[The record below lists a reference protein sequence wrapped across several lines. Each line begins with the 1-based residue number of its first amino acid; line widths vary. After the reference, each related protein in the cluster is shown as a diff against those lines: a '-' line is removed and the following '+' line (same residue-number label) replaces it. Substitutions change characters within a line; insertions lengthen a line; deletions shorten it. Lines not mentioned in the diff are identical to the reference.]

1 MSFLNSKIFSW
12 PFTSFRVKV
21 KFLQELN
28 KVLLIS
34 TSLFL
39 LSGLPFLYIS
49 LLSVISLSMHSPTKI
64 PLFHYCSSPQE
75 LLSKET
81 PGLYS
86 LPFLQILLPSS
97 SSLFYTTLLSTSTIP
112 FSPQCF
118 ILLHA
123 CTTNC
128 DYYIFWSFFPIRTSS
143 MMTRLFNYCCIPSC

>member
-1 MSFLNSKIFSW
+1 MLLLNSKPFHG

-39 LSGLPFLYIS
+39 LSGWPLSCTFIS
-49 LLSVISLSMHSPTKI
+49 LLSVIYLSMHSPTI
-64 PLFHYCSSPQE
+64 LPLFHYCSSPQE
-75 LLSKET
+75 SLSKET

-86 LPFLQILLPSS
+86 LPFLQILLLSL
-97 SSLFYTTLLSTSTIP
+97 SSLFYTITLFCTSTIP
-112 FSPQCF
+112 ISPQCF

-123 CTTNC
+123 CITNC
-128 DYYIFWSFFPIRTSS
+128 DTTYFC
-143 MMTRLFNYCCIPSC
+143 LFSH